1 MVDFCGFS
9 EMMLYDVVLI
19 ALNCKNDLGTTEIR
33 SSRSSCRSC
42 CICQSVLRPFILLEL
57 QPGGERN
64 WRFWIP
70 SAAGSVRAELTIPVE
85 STLDTRCHWMSLD
98 VTPSVSLSD
107 SFQVLLDGGY
117 LDGMG
122 KTPVALRSM
131 VLPACPLDLCGS

>member
-1 MVDFCGFS
+1 MN
-9 EMMLYDVVLI
+9 LYDVVLI

-33 SSRSSCRSC
+33 SSRSSCSSC
-42 CICQSVLRPFILLEL
+42 CICRSVLRPFILLEL

-85 STLDTRCHWMSLD
+85 STLDTGCHWMSLD

-131 VLPACPLDLCGS
+131 VLPACPSDLCGS

>member
-1 MVDFCGFS
+1 MN
-9 EMMLYDVVLI
+9 LYDVVLI
-19 ALNCKNDLGTTEIR
+19 ALNCKNDFGTTEIR
-33 SSRSSCRSC
+33 SSGSSC
-42 CICQSVLRPFILLEL
+42 CICRSVLRPFIRAAAWRRTQLEVL
-57 QPGGERN
+57 DPKCSRL
-64 WRFWIP
+64 R
-70 SAAGSVRAELTIPVE
+70 SSRAHHSCRVNTG
-85 STLDTRCHWMSLD
+85 CHWMSLD

>member
-1 MVDFCGFS
+1 MN
-9 EMMLYDVVLI
+9 LYDVVLI

-33 SSRSSCRSC
+33 SSRSSCSSC
-42 CICQSVLRPFILLEL
+42 CICRSVLRPFILLEL

-85 STLDTRCHWMSLD
+85 STLDTGCHWMSLD